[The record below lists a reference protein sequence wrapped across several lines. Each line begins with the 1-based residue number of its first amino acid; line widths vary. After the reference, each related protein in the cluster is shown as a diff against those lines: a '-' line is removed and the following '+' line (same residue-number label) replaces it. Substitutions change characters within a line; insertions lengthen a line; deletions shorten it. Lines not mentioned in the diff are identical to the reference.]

1 MGLGKVENIVSYV
14 ASGLGV
20 ATATLLDNPVA
31 QWTLL
36 SLSILSALIGVVSR
50 IVAIIRD
57 RKQDGKIDLKDIQDI
72 IDEAKDAVEDAK
84 DDVKGD
90 KE

>member
-1 MGLGKVENIVSYV
+1 MGVGKVENIVSYV
-14 ASGLGV
+14 ASGFGV

-31 QWTLL
+31 QWVLL
-36 SLSILSALIGVVSR
+36 SLSVLSALIGIVARV
-50 IVAIIRD
+50 VAIIRD
-57 RKQDGKIDLKDIQDI
+57 GKQDGRIDLEDIQDI

-84 DDVKGD
+84 DDIKGD